1 MSMTIQPTRP
11 VYLVDIA
18 LLNAAGSAP
27 SDLHGVAH
35 AAQPV
40 PFKPDRLAR
49 PVVAPRLATDLFD
62 RKIQRSVESQGM
74 RLLHCAARLLPALQA
89 LQIPAERV
97 ALSAALPEVDAP
109 SPCWDAVEAIRQQPD
124 KLLAQ
129 LFANTPPLH
138 ALTLLNSSVMAY
150 VAEGLRCNGPMG
162 GYCSQANAG
171 VDALS
176 EAVTM
181 LAESRAEAALVVSSS
196 PNITPALFLREGI
209 SYPRGSDGDIYGEG
223 AAALLLATA
232 PQANSSLSVRIAGLG
247 RGYSA
252 NPERAMP
259 LAERV
264 LQQALNAERVTLNDI
279 QQIVADDRDP
289 VLCELFAHSVAPSSS
304 RGLTGDL
311 GASALLTDIAY
322 ALGDPRHVDEP
333 RSRYV
338 LLMTRSRA
346 GHCGALLL
354 EVAKMEKDA

>member
-1 MSMTIQPTRP
+1 MIVQPTRP

-27 SDLHGVAH
+27 SDLYGVAQP
-35 AAQPV
+35 AQPV
-40 PFKPDRLAR
+40 PFKLDRLAR
-49 PVVAPRLATDLFD
+49 PVVAPHLATDLFD
-62 RKIQRSVESQGM
+62 RKIQRSVESQGL
-74 RLLHCAARLLPALQA
+74 RLLHCAARLVPALQA
-89 LQIPAERV
+89 LQLPAERV
-97 ALSAALPEVDAP
+97 ALTAAIPEVDAP

-124 KLLAQ
+124 KLLGQ

-162 GYCSQANAG
+162 GYCSQGNAG
-171 VDALS
+171 VDALI
-176 EAVTM
+176 EAVAM
-181 LAESRAEAALVVSSS
+181 LAEARADAALVVSSS
-196 PNITPALFLREGI
+196 PNITPALYLREGT
-209 SYPRGSDGDIYGEG
+209 SYPTGSDADIYGEG

-232 PQANSSLSVRIAGLG
+232 PQASSPLRVRVAGSG

-252 NPERAMP
+252 SAERAMP

-264 LQQALNAERVTLNDI
+264 LQQALNAERVQLNDI
-279 QQIVADDRDP
+279 EQIVADEHDP
-289 VLCELFAHSVAPSSS
+289 VLSELFTHNAAPRSS

-322 ALGDPRHVDEP
+322 ALGDPRHADEP

-354 EVAKMEKDA
+354 EVAKMEKGA